1 MKKTFG
7 FLLLFLLGLPALSLA
22 GMAEDYFNA
31 GLNLFKQGDNAKAI
45 QYFQAALQER
55 PNYWQAY
62 QFMGEAY
69 YQSANR
75 TEALLDMELSLK
87 LNPQNPDLRDFVGRI
102 KRGGPW
108 QSADAWTFSDSL
120 SALALLTSLLA
131 LGLPYYR
138 RWREASKP
146 QG

>member
-1 MKKTFG
+1 MKKTLWLLT
-7 FLLLFLLGLPALSLA
+7 LLLLPAQGVFA

-31 GLNLFKQGDNAKAI
+31 GLSLFKQGDNAKAI

-55 PNYWQAY
+55 PDYWQAY

-75 TEALLDMELSLK
+75 TEALLDMELSLR
-87 LNPQNPDLRDFVGRI
+87 LNPQNPDLRDFMKRI

-108 QSADAWTFSDSL
+108 QPMGGWTFSDSL
-120 SALALLTSLLA
+120 SLLALLLSLLA

-138 RWREASKP
+138 RRRDGGAKP
-146 QG
+146 Q